1 MILISTNI
9 LINPFWDCLLRGA
22 CSFDAVVVLEELWAL
37 CGDTGCCTDKGG
49 MQGLS
54 LYYLAVPLLWVFPI
68 LAGRAKV
75 SLCDYRQFCCG
86 CCAVLSL
93 SCGVVS
99 EFLNAEQ
106 SLTVIIT
113 SLHLFEPVSW
123 GIMLSCGS
131 TR

>member
-1 MILISTNI
+1 ML
-9 LINPFWDCLLRGA
+9 
-22 CSFDAVVVLEELWAL
+22 LWAL
-37 CGDTGCCTDKGG
+37 CGDVGCCTDMGR

-54 LYYLAVPLLWVFPI
+54 LCYLAMPLLWVFSI

-75 SLCDYRQFCCG
+75 PLCGHRQFCCG

-99 EFLNAEQ
+99 EFLNADEG
-106 SLTVIIT
+106 LTAIIA

-123 GIMLSCGS
+123 GIMLSSGS